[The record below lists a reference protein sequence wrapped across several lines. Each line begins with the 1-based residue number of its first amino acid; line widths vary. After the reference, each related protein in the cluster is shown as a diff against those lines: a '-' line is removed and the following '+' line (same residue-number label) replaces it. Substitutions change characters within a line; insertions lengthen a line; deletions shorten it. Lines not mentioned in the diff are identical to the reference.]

1 MEYDRIKSPTSG
13 RLIYI
18 GGDAYNK
25 LLTTYSPEYLNTL
38 PRVKTNTAPKS
49 PKTLKA
55 ITTITPT
62 TNNPLIYQGIYA
74 LNNDIYTNLLL
85 NANPNDVDQL
95 CQSNSQFYKLCDE
108 GFWKAKINVDYP
120 MVHLKST
127 NYKQEY
133 HTLTKLYDMA
143 QNILKVIQL
152 YKEDH
157 LDFNTLVFT
166 IDWRHGFDK
175 VNEIYWLPPHITKEL
190 ANAQRIR
197 INILSTRQYHYY
209 INLIN
214 ITTMMGPK
222 IKVNENDVLNTFWL
236 LMYHY
241 NVNIKDLCTGKSFL
255 YDNILTMKGK
265 DKQTLLKYWDQVL
278 KNNL

>member
-25 LLTTYSPEYLNTL
+25 LLSTYSPEYLNTL

-55 ITTITPT
+55 LNTITPVN
-62 TNNPLIYQGIYA
+62 NNPLVYKGIYA

-95 CQSNSQFYKLCDE
+95 CQSNTQFYNLCDE
-108 GFWKAKINVDYP
+108 GFWKAKINMDYP

-143 QNILKVIQL
+143 QNVLKVIQL

-157 LDFNTLVFT
+157 LDFR
-166 IDWRHGFDK
+166 IIGFIMDDK
-175 VNEIYWLPPHITKEL
+175 GFNKLDEIYWLPHMTKEL
-190 ANAQRIR
+190 SNAQRMR
-197 INILSTRQYHYY
+197 IEILSTTRYHYY
-209 INLIN
+209 ISLIN
-214 ITTMMGPK
+214 TTTLMGPK
-222 IKVNENDVLNTFWL
+222 IPINENDVLNTFWL

-241 NVNIKDLCTGKSFL
+241 HIDIINISIEGKSFL
-255 YDNILTMKGK
+255 YDRILTMKGK
-265 DKQTLLKYWDQVL
+265 YKKEMLRYWNQVF
-278 KNNL
+278 KK